1 MESAPPLRFGL
12 FLAPHHPANENPTYS
27 LERDVQLIQHAEQL
41 GFDEVW
47 IGEHH
52 SAGWEYISSPE
63 VYIAHAAARTSR
75 IKLGTGMV
83 SLPYHHPYMSLQRI
97 VLLDHLTRGR
107 VMFGMGPG
115 SLPTDAE
122 MLGLEPAVLRPRLE
136 EAVDAIVALLR
147 SDEPVNMQT
156 DWFTLNDATLQLR
169 PYSHPCFEM
178 AVAAIVSPVGPRMAG
193 KHGLSLV
200 SIGATMKDGFDAVG
214 MHWDVVEEEAAHYGT
229 KADRQGWRLVGP
241 MHLAETKAQAYRDV
255 EHGIAEWFWFM
266 RDVSAVPQFKV
277 SGKTVNECIEFIV
290 ESGAGVIGTVDDAC
304 EQIAR
309 LQQQSGG
316 FGCYMVM
323 GNSWAN
329 PVATKRSLELI
340 AQHVMPQFQGS
351 NNSLLRAVDRALA
364 KHDAGYAKQEL
375 ALAEMKARHEQERLS
390 RQDERS
396 RP

>member
-1 MESAPPLRFGL
+1 
-12 FLAPHHPANENPTYS
+12 
-27 LERDVQLIQHAEQL
+27 
-41 GFDEVW
+41 
-47 IGEHH
+47 
-52 SAGWEYISSPE
+52 
-63 VYIAHAAARTSR
+63 
-75 IKLGTGMV
+75 
-83 SLPYHHPYMSLQRI
+83 
-97 VLLDHLTRGR
+97 
-107 VMFGMGPG
+107 
-115 SLPTDAE
+115 
-122 MLGLEPAVLRPRLE
+122 
-136 EAVDAIVALLR
+136 VDAIVALLR

-156 DWFTLNDATLQLR
+156 DWFTLQDAVLQLR
-169 PYSHPCFEM
+169 PYSHPCFDM
-178 AVAAIVSPVGPRMAG
+178 AVAAIVSPVGPRIAG

-200 SIGATMKDGFDAVG
+200 SIGATMKDGFDALG

-229 KADRQGWRLVGP
+229 KVDRQGWRLVGP
-241 MHLAETKAQAYRDV
+241 MHVAETKAQAYRDV

-309 LQQQSGG
+309 LQEQSGG

-329 PVATKRSLELI
+329 PVATRRSFELI
-340 AQHVMPQFQGS
+340 SQHVMPQFQGS
-351 NNSLLRAVDRALA
+351 NNSMLRAVDRALA
-364 KHDAGYAKQEL
+364 KHDTGYAKQEV

-396 RP
+396 RA